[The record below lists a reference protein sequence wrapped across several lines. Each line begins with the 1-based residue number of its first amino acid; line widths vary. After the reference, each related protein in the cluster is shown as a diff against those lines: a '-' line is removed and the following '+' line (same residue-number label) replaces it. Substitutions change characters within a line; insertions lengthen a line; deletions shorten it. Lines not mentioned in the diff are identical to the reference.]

1 MSRTVEHRQGRPAL
15 LHVHQEADCDEFLS
29 AKQIAL
35 FPAARH
41 TVSLGMSGKVNYAYS
56 KSGGIDRLV
65 TFASRAH
72 KTFQIN
78 SGSEHKEL
86 EYNCS

>member
-1 MSRTVEHRQGRPAL
+1 L
-15 LHVHQEADCDEFLS
+15 LHVHQEADCVWSHEFLS
-29 AKQIAL
+29 AKQIAV
-35 FPAARH
+35 FATAHH
-41 TVSLGMSGKVNYAYS
+41 TVSLHMRGKVNYANT

-65 TFASRAH
+65 TFAFRAH

-78 SGSEHKEL
+78 NGSEHKEL